1 MREGWLALN
10 IVRVQTWA
18 GRFLWFLSSSLFYSR
33 RSAFYELGHSFIVAY
48 GLAILCAGTENCFSQ
63 CAKNQSRRSGMTTI
77 DCPLFNQSLSFWTDG
92 IDFDCIVFMQV
103 LKEIVES
110 CRAQEFSDLIMVH
123 EHRGQPDG
131 LIVCHLPYGP
141 TAYFGLSNVVS
152 THIHSLAHKH
162 FPSICKSA

>member
-1 MREGWLALN
+1 
-10 IVRVQTWA
+10 
-18 GRFLWFLSSSLFYSR
+18 
-33 RSAFYELGHSFIVAY
+33 
-48 GLAILCAGTENCFSQ
+48 
-63 CAKNQSRRSGMTTI
+63 
-77 DCPLFNQSLSFWTDG
+77 
-92 IDFDCIVFMQV
+92 MQV

-152 THIHSLAHKH
+152 THILSLAHKH
-162 FPSICKSA
+162 FPSICESI